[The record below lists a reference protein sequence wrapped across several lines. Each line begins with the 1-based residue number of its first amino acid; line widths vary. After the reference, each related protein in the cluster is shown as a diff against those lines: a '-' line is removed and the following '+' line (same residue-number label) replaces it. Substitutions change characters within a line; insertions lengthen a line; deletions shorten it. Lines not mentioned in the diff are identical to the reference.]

1 MEFNV
6 LSFIF
11 NTTGNGL
18 DIHSSPMSVKCR
30 PLSVWTLPHIEWHKN
45 FNNFSS
51 RPLKILLVHSHCP
64 IPRPT
69 DRHLQNPMEICI
81 GLCLSSMNT
90 SMQFLQAIF
99 FGLCLGVW
107 QYKHAITSAPLCLVS
122 TIWTAQAALPTC
134 KFTTLLGF
142 VYNCTSVSR
151 LQNHTCFAA
160 SWDNISCTKFLASS
174 LNPLSLSL
182 TIHYNKIVHFW
193 TDN

>member
-1 MEFNV
+1 MEFSV
-6 LSFIF
+6 LSFIS

-18 DIHSSPMSVKCR
+18 DIHSSPVSVKCR
-30 PLSVWTLPHIEWHKN
+30 ALSVWTLPHIEWH

-51 RPLKILLVHSHCP
+51 PSLKILLVHSHCP

-69 DRHLQNPMEICI
+69 KCVQNPMEICI
-81 GLCLSSMNT
+81 GFCLSSMNT
-90 SMQFLQAIF
+90 STQFLQAIF
-99 FGLCLGVW
+99 IGLCLGVW
-107 QYKHAITSAPLCLVS
+107 QYKHAIPSAPLCLVS

-142 VYNCTSVSR
+142 VCNCASVSR
-151 LQNHTCFAA
+151 LQNHTGFAA

-174 LNPLSLSL
+174 LNPLSLSV
-182 TIHYNKIVHFW
+182 TIHYKTVHFW